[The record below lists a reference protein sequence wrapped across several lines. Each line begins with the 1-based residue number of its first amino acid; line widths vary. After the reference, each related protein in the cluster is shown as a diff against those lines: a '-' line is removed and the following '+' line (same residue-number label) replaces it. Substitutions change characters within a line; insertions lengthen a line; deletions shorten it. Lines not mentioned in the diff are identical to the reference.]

1 MQSLPIHLK
10 IWATGHLN
18 EEVIEVD
25 ESRIKNGV
33 AQHKTLSTN
42 PPHLNKTL
50 SQQPQQNI

>member
-25 ESRIKNGV
+25 EARMASRNI
-33 AQHKTLSTN
+33 N
-42 PPHLNKTL
+42 PC
-50 SQQPQQNI
+50 QPIPLI